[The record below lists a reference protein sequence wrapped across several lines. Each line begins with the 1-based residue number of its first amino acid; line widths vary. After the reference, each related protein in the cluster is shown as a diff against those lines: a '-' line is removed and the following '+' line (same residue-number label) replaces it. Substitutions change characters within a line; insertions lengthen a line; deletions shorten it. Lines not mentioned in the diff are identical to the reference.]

1 MKNSEIITT
10 LGQLRNLVNKMRRIE
25 EFAFDTETNTLEV
38 MGENSQFK
46 LVGISISWGDYDNY
60 YIPVGHV
67 FEEEQI
73 ELRTVVRYLRPIFER
88 EDVRIIGHNL
98 KFDMHVLNRVGIEI
112 KTLDLFDTMIA
123 SWLCDE
129 NTPNGLEF
137 NTETILNIKQTSF
150 KEVTDTVTKE
160 EKKEYGFRPNARPTF
175 DLVRVEHGGLYALAD
190 SYFTWELYLK
200 FMDKL
205 EEEEMEKIYN
215 VVYKSLIRNVFKME
229 SRGVTIDEEK
239 LAMMEVEMQED
250 IEQLMYDMYELAG
263 VEFNPA
269 SSQQLA
275 ELLFGEDNLEV
286 YKNPNQ
292 HILDVT
298 FNFPVESRTPKG
310 APQSSNRI
318 LSHLS
323 KREYQVERKREGIEL
338 VNKLLEFKK
347 LNKLK
352 SAFVDGIRE
361 QMYEDGKVHPSF
373 NIIGTTSGRFSCS
386 KPNVQQIPNA
396 DDGDKYQI
404 RELFIG
410 NMNEETG
417 TRNKIISCDYSN
429 LEMRVMTHFSKDELL
444 MKMFNHGDDAH
455 GSTAV
460 NMFELD
466 CHPNEAKDK
475 YPMLRNVGKT
485 INFLLAYGGGASA
498 LYETLK
504 EQGMNLDEPQYLKEF
519 KCKKGI
525 EVAQKYIDKYFDTY
539 SGVADFLKNQ
549 KRFARR
555 NEYVYT
561 VLGRKRRLVNINGND
576 FGTAS
581 YEERLALNQPIQGTA
596 GDIMNSALN
605 RIEGDMYLV
614 EELKCKTIMQVH
626 DELIFECP
634 EENVDEAVKIILHY
648 MENSFGDDKP
658 LNLPFTADYGVGN
671 SYQEAK

>member
-1 MKNSEIITT
+1 MRHSEIVTT
-10 LGQLRNLVNKMRRIE
+10 LSQLKRLVIKMKSIE
-25 EFAFDTETNTLEV
+25 EFAYDTETNTLEV
-38 MGENSQFK
+38 LGDNTKFK

-67 FEEEQI
+67 FEEEQ
-73 ELRTVVRYLRPIFER
+73 LDLDVVVRYLKPIFER
-88 EDVRIIGHNL
+88 EDVRIIGHHL
-98 KFDMHVLNRVGIEI
+98 KFDMHVMKRVGIEI

-123 SWLCDE
+123 SWICDE
-129 NTPNGLEF
+129 NTSNGLKD
-137 NTETILNIKQTSF
+137 NTESILKIKQTNF
-150 KEVTDTVTKE
+150 KEVIDTVTKE
-160 EKKEYGFRPNARPTF
+160 EKREYGFKANANPTF
-175 DLVRVEHGGLYALAD
+175 DLVKVENGGEYALAD
-190 SYFTWELYLK
+190 SYFTWELYLY

-205 EEEEMEKIYN
+205 EEEEMDKIYQK
-215 VVYKSLIRNVFKME
+215 VYVPLITNVFNME
-229 SRGVTIDEEK
+229 SRGVIIDEDK
-239 LAMMEVEMQED
+239 LAGMEVEMQED

-275 ELLFGEDNLEV
+275 ELLFGEDNPEV

-298 FNFPVESRTPKG
+298 FNFPIESRTPKG
-310 APQSSNRI
+310 APQSSNKV
-318 LSHLS
+318 LKHLS
-323 KREYQVERKREGIEL
+323 KKVYQVERKIEGIEL
-338 VNKLLEFKK
+338 VSKLLEFKK

-386 KPNVQQIPNA
+386 RPNVQQIPNA
-396 DDGDKYQI
+396 EDDDKYQI

-410 NMNEETG
+410 SVNEETG
-417 TRNKIISCDYSN
+417 KRNKIISCDYMN

-444 MKMFNHGDDAH
+444 MKMFNNGDDAH

-466 CHPNEAKDK
+466 CHPNEAKEK

-504 EQGMNLDEPQYLKEF
+504 EQGMNLDDPEHLKEH

-525 EVAQKYIDKYFDTY
+525 EVAQKYIDKYFETY
-539 SGVADFLKNQ
+539 SGVSEFLKNQ

-555 NEYVYT
+555 NEFVYT
-561 VLGRKRRLVNINGND
+561 VLGRKRRLVNINGSD

-605 RIEGDMYLV
+605 RIEGDKYLV
-614 EELKCKTIMQVH
+614 EELGCITIMQVH

-634 EENVDEAVKIILHY
+634 EENVDEAVKRILHY

-658 LNLPFTADYGVGN
+658 LNLPFTADYGVGD